1 MEKYIVKENEIL
13 IEFLKKTFSNLSKNS
28 VKSLLHNEKVFVNG
42 NMTTKYN
49 YELNIGDVVEIREK
63 VAKNINI
70 IYEDKDIIVINK
82 PSGLLTVATEK
93 EKNKTAYH
101 LVMEYLK
108 KKNKNN
114 RIFIIHRLDKDTSG
128 IIMFAKNERAKHLYQ
143 DNWNDIVK
151 KRCYYAVID
160 GKMENKEGTIK
171 SYLKEN
177 GNMVYSV
184 KDRSG
189 KLAITEFTTL
199 NHKKAYSLLDIS
211 IKTGRKHQIR
221 VSLKEYGHPIIG
233 DKKYGAKSNPLGR
246 LGLHAYELSLQLPYC
261 KEPLTVESKIPKEF
275 LKIFESEVKD
285 GEITESHRR

>member
-13 IEFLKKTFSNLSKNS
+13 IEFLKKMFSNLSKNS

-63 VAKNINI
+63 VAKNIDI

-101 LVMEYLK
+101 LIMEYLK

-189 KLAITEFTTL
+189 KLAITEYKVL
-199 NHKKAYSLLDIS
+199 KERKNISLLDINL
-211 IKTGRKHQIR
+211 KTGRKNQIR
-221 VSLKEYGHPIIG
+221 VHMKENKTPILG
-233 DKKYGAKSNPLGR
+233 DLKYGEKSKLINR
-246 LGLHAYELSLQLPYC
+246 LALHAYKLELINPVTKKL
-261 KEPLTVESKIPKEF
+261 LTFEINMPNEF
-275 LKIFESEVKD
+275 KMLFK
-285 GEITESHRR
+285 

>member
-13 IEFLKKTFSNLSKNS
+13 IEFLKKMFSNLSKNS

-49 YELNIGDVVEIREK
+49 YELNVGDVVEIREK
-63 VAKNINI
+63 VAKNIDI

-177 GNMVYSV
+177 SNMVYSV

-189 KLAITEFTTL
+189 KLAITEYKVL
-199 NHKKAYSLLDIS
+199 KERKNISLLDINL
-211 IKTGRKHQIR
+211 KTGRKNQIR
-221 VSLKEYGHPIIG
+221 VHMKENKTPILG
-233 DKKYGAKSNPLGR
+233 DLKYGEKSKLINR
-246 LGLHAYELSLQLPYC
+246 LALHAYKLELINPVTKKLL
-261 KEPLTVESKIPKEF
+261 
-275 LKIFESEVKD
+275 IFEASMPN
-285 GEITESHRR
+285 EIKTLFE

>member
-13 IEFLKKTFSNLSKNS
+13 IEFLKKMFSNLSKNS

-49 YELNIGDVVEIREK
+49 YELNVGDVVEIREK
-63 VAKNINI
+63 VAKNIDI

-101 LVMEYLK
+101 LVIEYLK

-189 KLAITEFTTL
+189 KLAITEYKVL
-199 NHKKAYSLLDIS
+199 KERKNISLLDINL
-211 IKTGRKHQIR
+211 KTGRKNQIR
-221 VSLKEYGHPIIG
+221 VHMKENKTPILG
-233 DKKYGAKSNPLGR
+233 DLKYGEKSKLINR
-246 LGLHAYELSLQLPYC
+246 LALHAYKLEIVNPVTKKL
-261 KEPLTVESKIPKEF
+261 LTFEINMPNEF
-275 LKIFESEVKD
+275 KMLFK
-285 GEITESHRR
+285 

>member
-1 MEKYIVKENEIL
+1 MRIDK
-13 IEFLKKTFSNLSKNS
+13 FLKIAKVIKRRT
-28 VKSLLHNEKVFVNG
+28 VANEAADNGRVFVNG
-42 NMTTKYN
+42 KQVKPS
-49 YELNIGDVVEIREK
+49 YEVKIGDVVEIREK
-63 VAKNINI
+63 VAKNIDI

-189 KLAITEFTTL
+189 KLAITEYKVL
-199 NHKKAYSLLDIS
+199 KERKNISLLDINL
-211 IKTGRKHQIR
+211 KTGRKNQIR
-221 VSLKEYGHPIIG
+221 VHMKENKTPILG
-233 DKKYGAKSNPLGR
+233 DLKYGEKSKLINR
-246 LGLHAYELSLQLPYC
+246 LALHAYKLELVNPVTKKL
-261 KEPLTVESKIPKEF
+261 LTFEINMPNEF
-275 LKIFESEVKD
+275 KMLFK
-285 GEITESHRR
+285 

>member
-13 IEFLKKTFSNLSKNS
+13 IEFLKKMFSNLSKNS

-49 YELNIGDVVEIREK
+49 YELNVGDIVEIREK
-63 VAKNINI
+63 VAKNIDI

-189 KLAITEFTTL
+189 KIAITEYKVL
-199 NHKKAYSLLDIS
+199 KERKNISLLDINL
-211 IKTGRKHQIR
+211 KTGRKNQIR
-221 VSLKEYGHPIIG
+221 VHMKENKTPILG
-233 DKKYGAKSNPLGR
+233 DLKYGEKSKLINR
-246 LGLHAYELSLQLPYC
+246 LALHAYKLELINPVTKKL
-261 KEPLTVESKIPKEF
+261 LTFEVNMPNEF
-275 LKIFESEVKD
+275 KVLFK
-285 GEITESHRR
+285 

>member
-13 IEFLKKTFSNLSKNS
+13 IEFLKKMFSNLSKNS

-63 VAKNINI
+63 VAKNIDI

-189 KLAITEFTTL
+189 KLAITEYKVL
-199 NHKKAYSLLDIS
+199 KERKNISLLDINL
-211 IKTGRKHQIR
+211 KTGRKNQIR
-221 VSLKEYGHPIIG
+221 VHMKENKTPILG
-233 DKKYGAKSNPLGR
+233 DLKYGEKSKLINR
-246 LGLHAYELSLQLPYC
+246 LALHAYKLELVNPVTKKL
-261 KEPLTVESKIPKEF
+261 LTFEVNMPNKFKILFK
-275 LKIFESEVKD
+275 
-285 GEITESHRR
+285 

>member
-13 IEFLKKTFSNLSKNS
+13 IEFLKKMFSNLSKNS

-49 YELNIGDVVEIREK
+49 YELNVGDTVEIREK
-63 VAKNINI
+63 VAKNIDI

-189 KLAITEFTTL
+189 KLAVTEYKVL
-199 NHKKAYSLLDIS
+199 KERKNISLLDINL
-211 IKTGRKHQIR
+211 KTGRKNQIR
-221 VSLKEYGHPIIG
+221 VHMKENKTPILG
-233 DKKYGAKSNPLGR
+233 DLKYGEKSKLINR
-246 LGLHAYELSLQLPYC
+246 LALHAYKLELINPVTKKLL
-261 KEPLTVESKIPKEF
+261 
-275 LKIFESEVKD
+275 IFEASMPN
-285 GEITESHRR
+285 EIKTLFK

>member
-13 IEFLKKTFSNLSKNS
+13 IEFLKKMFSNLSKNS

-63 VAKNINI
+63 VAKNIDI

-189 KLAITEFTTL
+189 KLAITEYKVL
-199 NHKKAYSLLDIS
+199 KERKNISLLDINL
-211 IKTGRKHQIR
+211 KTGRKNQIR
-221 VSLKEYGHPIIG
+221 VHMKENKTPILG
-233 DKKYGAKSNPLGR
+233 DLKYGEKSKLINR
-246 LGLHAYELSLQLPYC
+246 LALHAYKLELVNPVTKKL
-261 KEPLTVESKIPKEF
+261 LTFEINMPNEF
-275 LKIFESEVKD
+275 KLLFK
-285 GEITESHRR
+285 

>member
-13 IEFLKKTFSNLSKNS
+13 IEFLKKMFSNLSKNS

-49 YELNIGDVVEIREK
+49 YELNIGDVVEIRDK
-63 VAKNINI
+63 VAKNIDI

-160 GKMENKEGTIK
+160 GKMQKKEGTIK

-189 KLAITEFTTL
+189 KLAVTEYKVL
-199 NHKKAYSLLDIS
+199 KERKNISLLDINL
-211 IKTGRKHQIR
+211 KTGRKNQIR
-221 VSLKEYGHPIIG
+221 VHMKENKTPILG
-233 DKKYGAKSNPLGR
+233 DLKYGEKSKLINR
-246 LGLHAYELSLQLPYC
+246 LALHAYKLELVNPVTKKL
-261 KEPLTVESKIPKEF
+261 LTFEINMPNEF
-275 LKIFESEVKD
+275 KMLFK
-285 GEITESHRR
+285 

>member
-13 IEFLKKTFSNLSKNS
+13 IEFLKKMFSNLSKNS

-63 VAKNINI
+63 VAKNIDI
-70 IYEDKDIIVINK
+70 IYEDKDIVVINK

-101 LVMEYLK
+101 LVIEYLK

-189 KLAITEFTTL
+189 KLAITEYKVL
-199 NHKKAYSLLDIS
+199 KERKNISLLDINL
-211 IKTGRKHQIR
+211 KTGRKNQIR
-221 VSLKEYGHPIIG
+221 VHMKENKTPILG
-233 DKKYGAKSNPLGR
+233 DLKYGEKSKLINR
-246 LGLHAYELSLQLPYC
+246 LALHAYKLELVNPVTKKL
-261 KEPLTVESKIPKEF
+261 LTFEINMPNEF
-275 LKIFESEVKD
+275 KMLFK
-285 GEITESHRR
+285 

>member
-13 IEFLKKTFSNLSKNS
+13 IEFLKKMFSNLSKNS

-49 YELNIGDVVEIREK
+49 YELNVGDIVEIREK
-63 VAKNINI
+63 VAKNIDI

-189 KLAITEFTTL
+189 KIAITEYKVL
-199 NHKKAYSLLDIS
+199 KERKNISLLDINL
-211 IKTGRKHQIR
+211 KTGRKNQIR
-221 VSLKEYGHPIIG
+221 VHMKENKTPILG
-233 DKKYGAKSNPLGR
+233 DLKYGEKSKLINR
-246 LGLHAYELSLQLPYC
+246 LALHAYKLELVNPVTKKL
-261 KEPLTVESKIPKEF
+261 LTFEINMPNEF
-275 LKIFESEVKD
+275 KMLFK
-285 GEITESHRR
+285 

>member
-13 IEFLKKTFSNLSKNS
+13 IEFLKKMFSNLSKNS

-49 YELNIGDVVEIREK
+49 YELNVGDIVEIREK
-63 VAKNINI
+63 VAKNIDI

-189 KLAITEFTTL
+189 KIAITEYKVL
-199 NHKKAYSLLDIS
+199 KERKNISLLDINL
-211 IKTGRKHQIR
+211 KTGRKNQIR
-221 VSLKEYGHPIIG
+221 VHMKENKTPILG
-233 DKKYGAKSNPLGR
+233 DLKYGEKSKLINR
-246 LGLHAYELSLQLPYC
+246 LALHAYKLELVNPVTKKL
-261 KEPLTVESKIPKEF
+261 LTFEVNMPNEFKILFK
-275 LKIFESEVKD
+275 
-285 GEITESHRR
+285 

>member
-13 IEFLKKTFSNLSKNS
+13 IGFLKKTFSNLSKNS

-49 YELNIGDVVEIREK
+49 YELNVGDVVEIREK
-63 VAKNINI
+63 VAKNIDI

-171 SYLKEN
+171 SYLKEK

-189 KLAITEFTTL
+189 KIAITEYKVL
-199 NHKKAYSLLDIS
+199 KERKNISLLDINL
-211 IKTGRKHQIR
+211 KTGRKNQIR
-221 VSLKEYGHPIIG
+221 VHMKENKTPILG
-233 DKKYGAKSNPLGR
+233 DLKYGEKSKLINR
-246 LGLHAYELSLQLPYC
+246 LALHAYKLELINPVTKKL
-261 KEPLTVESKIPKEF
+261 LTFEVNMPNEF
-275 LKIFESEVKD
+275 KTLFK
-285 GEITESHRR
+285 

>member
-13 IEFLKKTFSNLSKNS
+13 IEFLKKMFSNLSKNS

-49 YELNIGDVVEIREK
+49 YELNVGDVVEIREK
-63 VAKNINI
+63 VAKNIDI

-189 KLAITEFTTL
+189 KIAVTEYKVL
-199 NHKKAYSLLDIS
+199 KERKNISLLDINL
-211 IKTGRKHQIR
+211 KTGRKNQIR
-221 VSLKEYGHPIIG
+221 VHMKENKTPILG
-233 DKKYGAKSNPLGR
+233 DLKYGEKSKLINR
-246 LGLHAYELSLQLPYC
+246 LALHAYKLELVNPVTKKL
-261 KEPLTVESKIPKEF
+261 LTFEINMPNEF
-275 LKIFESEVKD
+275 KTLFK
-285 GEITESHRR
+285 

>member
-13 IEFLKKTFSNLSKNS
+13 IEFLKKMFSNLSKNS

-49 YELNIGDVVEIREK
+49 YELNAGDIVEIREK
-63 VAKNINI
+63 VAKNIDI

-160 GKMENKEGTIK
+160 GKMQKKEGTIK

-189 KLAITEFTTL
+189 KLAITEYKVL
-199 NHKKAYSLLDIS
+199 KERKNISLLDINL
-211 IKTGRKHQIR
+211 KTGRKNQIR
-221 VSLKEYGHPIIG
+221 VHMKENKTPILG
-233 DKKYGAKSNPLGR
+233 DLKYGEKSKLINR
-246 LGLHAYELSLQLPYC
+246 LALHAYKLELINPVTKKL
-261 KEPLTVESKIPKEF
+261 LTFEVNMPNEFKILFK
-275 LKIFESEVKD
+275 
-285 GEITESHRR
+285 

>member
-13 IEFLKKTFSNLSKNS
+13 IEILKKMFSNLSKNS

-63 VAKNINI
+63 VAKNIDI

-189 KLAITEFTTL
+189 KLAITEYKVL
-199 NHKKAYSLLDIS
+199 KERKNISLLDINL
-211 IKTGRKHQIR
+211 KTGRKNQIR
-221 VSLKEYGHPIIG
+221 VHMKENKTPILG
-233 DKKYGAKSNPLGR
+233 DLKYGEKSKLINR
-246 LGLHAYELSLQLPYC
+246 LALHAYKLELVNPVTKKL
-261 KEPLTVESKIPKEF
+261 LTFEINMPNEF
-275 LKIFESEVKD
+275 KMLFK
-285 GEITESHRR
+285 

>member
-63 VAKNINI
+63 VAKNIDI

-160 GKMENKEGTIK
+160 GKMQNKEGTIK

-189 KLAITEFTTL
+189 KLAITEYKVL
-199 NHKKAYSLLDIS
+199 KERKNISLLDINL
-211 IKTGRKHQIR
+211 KTGRKNQIR
-221 VSLKEYGHPIIG
+221 VHMKENKTPILG
-233 DKKYGAKSNPLGR
+233 DLKYGEKSKLINR
-246 LGLHAYELSLQLPYC
+246 LALHAYKLELVNPVTKKL
-261 KEPLTVESKIPKEF
+261 LTFEINMPNEFKILFK
-275 LKIFESEVKD
+275 
-285 GEITESHRR
+285 

>member
-13 IEFLKKTFSNLSKNS
+13 IEFLKKMFSNLSKNS

-49 YELNIGDVVEIREK
+49 YELNAGDVVEVREK
-63 VAKNINI
+63 IAKNIDI

-189 KLAITEFTTL
+189 KLAITEYKVL
-199 NHKKAYSLLDIS
+199 KERKNISLLDINL
-211 IKTGRKHQIR
+211 KTGRKNQIR
-221 VSLKEYGHPIIG
+221 VHMKENKTPILG
-233 DKKYGAKSNPLGR
+233 DLKYGEKSKLINR
-246 LGLHAYELSLQLPYC
+246 LALHAYKLELINPVTKKSL
-261 KEPLTVESKIPKEF
+261 
-275 LKIFESEVKD
+275 IFEASMPN
-285 GEITESHRR
+285 EIKTLFK

>member
-13 IEFLKKTFSNLSKNS
+13 IEFLKKMFSNLSKNS

-63 VAKNINI
+63 VAKNIDI
-70 IYEDKDIIVINK
+70 IYEDKNIIVINK

-101 LVMEYLK
+101 LIMEYLK

-189 KLAITEFTTL
+189 KLAITEYKVL
-199 NHKKAYSLLDIS
+199 KERKNISLLDINL
-211 IKTGRKHQIR
+211 KTGRKNQIR
-221 VSLKEYGHPIIG
+221 VHMKENKTPILG
-233 DKKYGAKSNPLGR
+233 DLKYGEKSKLINR
-246 LGLHAYELSLQLPYC
+246 LALHAYKLELVNPVTKKL
-261 KEPLTVESKIPKEF
+261 LTFEINMPNEF
-275 LKIFESEVKD
+275 KMLFK
-285 GEITESHRR
+285 

>member
-13 IEFLKKTFSNLSKNS
+13 IEFLKKMFSNLSKNS

-63 VAKNINI
+63 VAKNIDI

-114 RIFIIHRLDKDTSG
+114 RIFIIHRLDRDTSG

-189 KLAITEFTTL
+189 KLAITEYKVL
-199 NHKKAYSLLDIS
+199 KERKNISLLDINL
-211 IKTGRKHQIR
+211 KTGRKNQIR
-221 VSLKEYGHPIIG
+221 VHMKENKTPILG
-233 DKKYGAKSNPLGR
+233 DLKYGEKSKLINR
-246 LGLHAYELSLQLPYC
+246 LALHAYKLELVNPVTKKL
-261 KEPLTVESKIPKEF
+261 LTFEINMPNEF
-275 LKIFESEVKD
+275 KMLFK
-285 GEITESHRR
+285 

>member
-13 IEFLKKTFSNLSKNS
+13 IEFLKKTFSNLSKNN
-28 VKSLLHNEKVFVNG
+28 VKSLLYNEKVFVNG

-49 YELNIGDVVEIREK
+49 YELNVGDTVEIREK
-63 VAKNINI
+63 VAKNIDI

-114 RIFIIHRLDKDTSG
+114 RIFVIHRLDKDTSG

-160 GKMENKEGTIK
+160 GKMQKKEGTIK

-189 KLAITEFTTL
+189 KLAITEYKVL
-199 NHKKAYSLLDIS
+199 KERKNISLLDINL
-211 IKTGRKHQIR
+211 KTGRKNQIR
-221 VSLKEYGHPIIG
+221 VHMKENKTPILG
-233 DKKYGAKSNPLGR
+233 DLKYGEKSKLINR
-246 LGLHAYELSLQLPYC
+246 LALHAYKLELINPVTKKLL
-261 KEPLTVESKIPKEF
+261 
-275 LKIFESEVKD
+275 IFEASMPN
-285 GEITESHRR
+285 EIKTLFF

>member
-13 IEFLKKTFSNLSKNS
+13 IEFLKKMFSNLSKNS

-63 VAKNINI
+63 VAKNIDI

-177 GNMVYSV
+177 VNMVYSV

-189 KLAITEFTTL
+189 KLAITEYKVL
-199 NHKKAYSLLDIS
+199 KERKNISLLDINL
-211 IKTGRKHQIR
+211 KTGRKNQIR
-221 VSLKEYGHPIIG
+221 VHMKENKTPILG
-233 DKKYGAKSNPLGR
+233 DLKYGEKSKLINR
-246 LGLHAYELSLQLPYC
+246 LALHAYKLELVNPVTKKL
-261 KEPLTVESKIPKEF
+261 LTFEINMPNEF
-275 LKIFESEVKD
+275 KMLFK
-285 GEITESHRR
+285 

>member
-13 IEFLKKTFSNLSKNS
+13 IEFLKKMFSNLSKNS

-49 YELNIGDVVEIREK
+49 YELNAGDIVEIREK
-63 VAKNINI
+63 VAKNIDI

-160 GKMENKEGTIK
+160 GKMENKEGMIK

-189 KLAITEFTTL
+189 KLAITEYKVL
-199 NHKKAYSLLDIS
+199 KERKNISLLDINL
-211 IKTGRKHQIR
+211 KTGRKNQIR
-221 VSLKEYGHPIIG
+221 VHMKENKTPILG
-233 DKKYGAKSNPLGR
+233 DLKYGEKSKLINR
-246 LGLHAYELSLQLPYC
+246 LALHAYKLELVNPITKKL
-261 KEPLTVESKIPKEF
+261 LTFEINMPNEF
-275 LKIFESEVKD
+275 KMLFK
-285 GEITESHRR
+285 

>member
-13 IEFLKKTFSNLSKNS
+13 IEFLKKMFSNLSKNS
-28 VKSLLHNEKVFVNG
+28 VKSLSHNEKVFVNG

-63 VAKNINI
+63 VAKNIDI

-189 KLAITEFTTL
+189 KLAITEYKVL
-199 NHKKAYSLLDIS
+199 KERKNISLLDINL
-211 IKTGRKHQIR
+211 KTGRKNQIR
-221 VSLKEYGHPIIG
+221 VHMKENKTPILG
-233 DKKYGAKSNPLGR
+233 DLKYGEKSKLINR
-246 LGLHAYELSLQLPYC
+246 LALHAYKLELVNPVTKKL
-261 KEPLTVESKIPKEF
+261 LTFEINMPNEF
-275 LKIFESEVKD
+275 KMLFK
-285 GEITESHRR
+285 

>member
-1 MEKYIVKENEIL
+1 MKNVIVNENDKGKRLDIYIAENFNELSRTMIKKL
-13 IEFLKKTFSNLSKNS
+13 IESNNILVND
-28 VKSLLHNEKVFVNG
+28 KSEKVSYKVQAND
-42 NMTTKYN
+42 NISIDVPEAKETK
-49 YELNIGDVVEIREK
+49 LKAQEIPLD
-63 VAKNINI
+63 I

-189 KLAITEFTTL
+189 KLAITEYKVL
-199 NHKKAYSLLDIS
+199 KERKNISLLDINL
-211 IKTGRKHQIR
+211 KTGRKNQIR
-221 VSLKEYGHPIIG
+221 VHMKENKTPILG
-233 DKKYGAKSNPLGR
+233 DLKYGEKSKLINR
-246 LGLHAYELSLQLPYC
+246 LALHAYKLELVNPVTKKL
-261 KEPLTVESKIPKEF
+261 LTFEINMPNEF
-275 LKIFESEVKD
+275 KMLFK
-285 GEITESHRR
+285 

>member
-13 IEFLKKTFSNLSKNS
+13 IEFLKKIFSNLSKNS

-49 YELNIGDVVEIREK
+49 YELNVGDIVEIREK
-63 VAKNINI
+63 VAKNIDI

-189 KLAITEFTTL
+189 KLAITEYKVL
-199 NHKKAYSLLDIS
+199 KERKNISILDINL
-211 IKTGRKHQIR
+211 KTGRKNQIR
-221 VSLKEYGHPIIG
+221 VHMKENKTPILG
-233 DKKYGAKSNPLGR
+233 DLKYGEKSKLINR
-246 LGLHAYELSLQLPYC
+246 LALHAYKLELVNPVTKKL
-261 KEPLTVESKIPKEF
+261 LTFEVNMPNEF
-275 LKIFESEVKD
+275 KMLFK
-285 GEITESHRR
+285 

>member
-13 IEFLKKTFSNLSKNS
+13 IEFLKKMFSNLSKNS

-49 YELNIGDVVEIREK
+49 YELNVGDVVEIREK
-63 VAKNINI
+63 VAKNIDI

-114 RIFIIHRLDKDTSG
+114 KIFIIHRLDKDTSG
-128 IIMFAKNERAKHLYQ
+128 IIMFSKNERAKHLYQ

-189 KLAITEFTTL
+189 KLAITEYKVL
-199 NHKKAYSLLDIS
+199 KERKNISLLDINL
-211 IKTGRKHQIR
+211 KTGRKNQIR
-221 VSLKEYGHPIIG
+221 VHMKENKTPILG
-233 DKKYGAKSNPLGR
+233 DLKYGEKSKLINR
-246 LGLHAYELSLQLPYC
+246 LALHAYKLELINPVTKKLL
-261 KEPLTVESKIPKEF
+261 
-275 LKIFESEVKD
+275 IFEASMPN
-285 GEITESHRR
+285 EIKTLFE

>member
-1 MEKYIVKENEIL
+1 MEKYMVKENEIL
-13 IEFLKKTFSNLSKNS
+13 IEFLKKTFSNLSKNN

-49 YELNIGDVVEIREK
+49 YELNVGDTVEIREK
-63 VAKNINI
+63 VAKNIDI

-189 KLAITEFTTL
+189 KLAITEYKVL
-199 NHKKAYSLLDIS
+199 KERKNISLLDINL
-211 IKTGRKHQIR
+211 KTGRKNQIR
-221 VSLKEYGHPIIG
+221 VHMKENKTPILG
-233 DKKYGAKSNPLGR
+233 DLKYGEKSKLINR
-246 LGLHAYELSLQLPYC
+246 LALHAYKLELVNPVTKKL
-261 KEPLTVESKIPKEF
+261 LTFEINMPNEF
-275 LKIFESEVKD
+275 KMLFK
-285 GEITESHRR
+285 

>member
-13 IEFLKKTFSNLSKNS
+13 IEFLKKMFSNLSKNS

-49 YELNIGDVVEIREK
+49 YELNVGDTVEIREK
-63 VAKNINI
+63 VAKNIDI

-189 KLAITEFTTL
+189 KLAITEYKVL
-199 NHKKAYSLLDIS
+199 KERKNISLLDINL
-211 IKTGRKHQIR
+211 KTGRKNQIR
-221 VSLKEYGHPIIG
+221 VHMKENKTPILG
-233 DKKYGAKSNPLGR
+233 DLKYGEKSKLINR
-246 LGLHAYELSLQLPYC
+246 LALHAYKLELVNPVTKKL
-261 KEPLTVESKIPKEF
+261 LTFEINMPNEF
-275 LKIFESEVKD
+275 KMLFK
-285 GEITESHRR
+285 

>member
-1 MEKYIVKENEIL
+1 MEKYIVKGNEIL
-13 IEFLKKTFSNLSKNS
+13 IEFLKKMFSNLSKNS

-63 VAKNINI
+63 VAKNIDI

-189 KLAITEFTTL
+189 KLAITEYKVL
-199 NHKKAYSLLDIS
+199 KERKNISLLDINL
-211 IKTGRKHQIR
+211 KTGRKNQIR
-221 VSLKEYGHPIIG
+221 VHMKENKTPILG
-233 DKKYGAKSNPLGR
+233 DLKYGEKSKLINR
-246 LGLHAYELSLQLPYC
+246 LALHAYKLEIVNPVTKKL
-261 KEPLTVESKIPKEF
+261 LTFEINMPNEF
-275 LKIFESEVKD
+275 KMLFK
-285 GEITESHRR
+285 

>member
-13 IEFLKKTFSNLSKNS
+13 IEFLKKMFSNLSKNS

-49 YELNIGDVVEIREK
+49 YELNAGDVVEIREK
-63 VAKNINI
+63 IAKNIDI

-114 RIFIIHRLDKDTSG
+114 RIFVIHRLDKDTSG

-160 GKMENKEGTIK
+160 GKMQKKEGTIK

-189 KLAITEFTTL
+189 KLAVTEYKVL
-199 NHKKAYSLLDIS
+199 KERKNISLLDINL
-211 IKTGRKHQIR
+211 KTGRKNQIR
-221 VSLKEYGHPIIG
+221 VHMKENKTPILG
-233 DKKYGAKSNPLGR
+233 DLKYGEKSKLINR
-246 LGLHAYELSLQLPYC
+246 LALHAYKLELINPVTKKLL
-261 KEPLTVESKIPKEF
+261 
-275 LKIFESEVKD
+275 IFEASMPN
-285 GEITESHRR
+285 EIKTLFK

>member
-63 VAKNINI
+63 VAKNIDI

-189 KLAITEFTTL
+189 KIAITEYKVL
-199 NHKKAYSLLDIS
+199 KEIKNISLLDINLR
-211 IKTGRKHQIR
+211 TGRKNQIR
-221 VSLKEYGHPIIG
+221 VHMKENKTPILG
-233 DKKYGAKSNPLGR
+233 DLKYGEKSKLINR
-246 LGLHAYELSLQLPYC
+246 LALHAYKLELVNPVTKKL
-261 KEPLTVESKIPKEF
+261 LTFEINMPNEF
-275 LKIFESEVKD
+275 KTLFK
-285 GEITESHRR
+285 

>member
-13 IEFLKKTFSNLSKNS
+13 IEFLKKMFSNLSKNS

-63 VAKNINI
+63 VAKNIDI

-160 GKMENKEGTIK
+160 GKMQNKEGTIK

-189 KLAITEFTTL
+189 KLAITEYKVL
-199 NHKKAYSLLDIS
+199 KERKNISLLDINL
-211 IKTGRKHQIR
+211 KTGRKNQIR
-221 VSLKEYGHPIIG
+221 VHMKENKTPILG
-233 DKKYGAKSNPLGR
+233 DLKYGEKSKLINR
-246 LGLHAYELSLQLPYC
+246 LALHAYKLELINPVTKKLL
-261 KEPLTVESKIPKEF
+261 
-275 LKIFESEVKD
+275 IFEASMPN
-285 GEITESHRR
+285 EIKTLFF

>member
-13 IEFLKKTFSNLSKNS
+13 IEFLKKMFSNLSKNS

-49 YELNIGDVVEIREK
+49 YELNVGDVVEIREK
-63 VAKNINI
+63 VAKNIDI

-128 IIMFAKNERAKHLYQ
+128 IIMFAKNERAKHL

-151 KRCYYAVID
+151 KRCYYAVIA
-160 GKMENKEGTIK
+160 GKMESKEGTIK

-189 KLAITEFTTL
+189 KLAITEYKVL
-199 NHKKAYSLLDIS
+199 KERKNISLLDINL
-211 IKTGRKHQIR
+211 KTGRKNQIR
-221 VSLKEYGHPIIG
+221 VHMKENKTPILG
-233 DKKYGAKSNPLGR
+233 DLKYGEKSKLINR
-246 LGLHAYELSLQLPYC
+246 LALHAYKLELINPVTKKL
-261 KEPLTVESKIPKEF
+261 LTFEINMPNEF
-275 LKIFESEVKD
+275 KMLFK
-285 GEITESHRR
+285 

>member
-49 YELNIGDVVEIREK
+49 YELNAGDVVEIREK
-63 VAKNINI
+63 VAKNIDI

-189 KLAITEFTTL
+189 KIAITEYKVL
-199 NHKKAYSLLDIS
+199 KEIKNISLLDINLR
-211 IKTGRKHQIR
+211 TGRKNQIR
-221 VSLKEYGHPIIG
+221 VHMKENKTPILG
-233 DKKYGAKSNPLGR
+233 DLKYGEKSKLINR
-246 LGLHAYELSLQLPYC
+246 LALHAYKLELINPVTKKL
-261 KEPLTVESKIPKEF
+261 LTFEVNMPNEFKILFK
-275 LKIFESEVKD
+275 
-285 GEITESHRR
+285 

>member
-13 IEFLKKTFSNLSKNS
+13 IEFLKKMFSNLSKNS

-49 YELNIGDVVEIREK
+49 YELNVGDVVEIREK
-63 VAKNINI
+63 VAKNIDI

-189 KLAITEFTTL
+189 KLAITEYKVL
-199 NHKKAYSLLDIS
+199 KERKNISLLDINL
-211 IKTGRKHQIR
+211 KTGRKNQIR
-221 VSLKEYGHPIIG
+221 VHMKENKTPILG
-233 DKKYGAKSNPLGR
+233 DLKYGEKSKLINR
-246 LGLHAYELSLQLPYC
+246 LALHAYKLELVNPVTKKL
-261 KEPLTVESKIPKEF
+261 LTFEINMPNEFKILFK
-275 LKIFESEVKD
+275 
-285 GEITESHRR
+285 

>member
-13 IEFLKKTFSNLSKNS
+13 IEFLKKMFSNLSKNS

-49 YELNIGDVVEIREK
+49 YELNVGDVVEIREK
-63 VAKNINI
+63 VAKNIDI
-70 IYEDKDIIVINK
+70 IYEDKNIIVINK

-189 KLAITEFTTL
+189 KLAITEYKVL
-199 NHKKAYSLLDIS
+199 KERKNISLLDINLKS
-211 IKTGRKHQIR
+211 GRKNQIR
-221 VSLKEYGHPIIG
+221 VHMKENKTPILG
-233 DKKYGAKSNPLGR
+233 DLKYGEKSKLINR
-246 LGLHAYELSLQLPYC
+246 LALHAYKLELVNPVTKKL
-261 KEPLTVESKIPKEF
+261 LTFEINMPNEF
-275 LKIFESEVKD
+275 KMLFK
-285 GEITESHRR
+285 

>member
-13 IEFLKKTFSNLSKNS
+13 IEFLKKMFSNLSKNS

-63 VAKNINI
+63 VAKNIDI

-189 KLAITEFTTL
+189 KLAITEYKVL
-199 NHKKAYSLLDIS
+199 KERKNISLLDINL
-211 IKTGRKHQIR
+211 KTGRKNQIR
-221 VSLKEYGHPIIG
+221 VHMKENKTPILG
-233 DKKYGAKSNPLGR
+233 DLKYGEKSKLINR
-246 LGLHAYELSLQLPYC
+246 LALHAYKLELINPVTKKL
-261 KEPLTVESKIPKEF
+261 LTFEINMPNEF
-275 LKIFESEVKD
+275 KMLFK
-285 GEITESHRR
+285 

>member
-1 MEKYIVKENEIL
+1 MEKYIVKGNEIL
-13 IEFLKKTFSNLSKNS
+13 IEFLKKMFSNLSKNS

-49 YELNIGDVVEIREK
+49 YELNVGDVVEIREK
-63 VAKNINI
+63 VAKNIDI

-189 KLAITEFTTL
+189 KLAITEYKVL
-199 NHKKAYSLLDIS
+199 KERKNISLLDINL
-211 IKTGRKHQIR
+211 KTGRKNQIR
-221 VSLKEYGHPIIG
+221 VHMKENKTPILG
-233 DKKYGAKSNPLGR
+233 DLKYGEKSKLINR
-246 LGLHAYELSLQLPYC
+246 LALHAYKLELVNPVTKKL
-261 KEPLTVESKIPKEF
+261 LTFEINMPNEF
-275 LKIFESEVKD
+275 KMLFK
-285 GEITESHRR
+285 